1 MNFLNL
7 KYFIVIAEEM
17 SFTKAAKRLYISQQA
32 LSNHIAK
39 LEEDFGV
46 LLFDRNTPLT
56 LTDAGQSLLV
66 NARKMMN
73 LKQETELQLQDIK
86 DFRNGVLTIGVP
98 NTRGSLILP
107 PLLMRFRKL
116 FPQVSI
122 RLVEGTSNEI
132 TEALNKGNVDFTI
145 GFEVDA
151 PDKIG
156 TEILSKEHTLIVIP
170 DNLLKEYFTKEQQER
185 ILNQEKLLIQD
196 VSCCPFIKMKHTNWL
211 GQIFE
216 NSCRE
221 AGVVPNIVL
230 ETSQIFTMVSMCKEG
245 YGAMICPSV
254 FVNKERDEMG
264 TDGIRN
270 IHTFIL
276 DFPNAHKRIAI
287 NYLKNKY
294 RTKAASEF
302 IKIAKEMMA

>member
-7 KYFIVIAEEM
+7 KYFIVMAEEM

-46 LLFDRNTPLT
+46 LLFDRSMPLT
-56 LTDAGQSLLV
+56 LTDAGESLLV

-73 LKQETELQLQDIK
+73 LKQETELQIQDIK

-107 PLLMRFRKL
+107 PMLMRFRKL

-132 TEALNKGNVDFTI
+132 TEALYKGNVDFTI

-156 TEILSKEHTLIVIP
+156 TEVLSEEHTLIVIP
-170 DNLLKEYFTKEQQER
+170 DNLLREYFTEEKQER
-185 ILNQEKLLIQD
+185 ILKQEKLLIQD
-196 VSCCPFIKMKHTNWL
+196 VSDCPFIKMKYTNWL

-216 NSCRE
+216 NSCSE
-221 AGVVPNIVL
+221 AGITPNVVL
-230 ETSQIFTMVSMCKEG
+230 ETSQIFTMVSMCMEG
-245 YGAMICPSV
+245 YGAMICPSI
-254 FVNKERDEMG
+254 FVNNERTRRSRDEEWK
-264 TDGIRN
+264 